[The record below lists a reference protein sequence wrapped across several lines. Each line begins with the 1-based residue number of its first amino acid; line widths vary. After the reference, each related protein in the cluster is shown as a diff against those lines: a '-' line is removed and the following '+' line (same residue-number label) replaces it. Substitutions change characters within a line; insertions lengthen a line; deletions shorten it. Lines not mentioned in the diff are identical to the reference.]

1 MQIILLTME
10 NIMTITQY
18 ARFKQV
24 HVSNVYYWI
33 KHGYLNV
40 IKIAGKKFIDSNS
53 NPIKK
58 LK

>member
-1 MQIILLTME
+1 ME

-40 IKIAGKKFIDSNS
+40 IKIAGKKFIDKHSK
-53 NPIKK
+53 PIKTWK
-58 LK
+58 TI